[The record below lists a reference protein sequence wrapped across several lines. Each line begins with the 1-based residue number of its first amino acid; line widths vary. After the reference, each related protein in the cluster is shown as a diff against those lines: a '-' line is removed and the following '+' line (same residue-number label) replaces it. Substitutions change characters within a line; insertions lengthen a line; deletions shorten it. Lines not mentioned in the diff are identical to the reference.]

1 MITQNPLNCNQRLTA
16 KPSLSIE
23 IPFVN
28 GGTGT
33 IHSEGSFFTIASIA
47 GCDYTCSYGDTCG
60 GALSGTNV

>member
-1 MITQNPLNCNQRLTA
+1 MKRFFFKNNQTVIES
-16 KPSLSIE
+16 PSKST
-23 IPFVN
+23 PFVY

-33 IHSEGSFFTIASIA
+33 TYSEESFFTIASIA